1 MATDSWY
8 NEEWDRVTISEDSLS
23 SVYVSATIT
32 LTSPPGVDYD
42 LYVYCDA
49 CGGTL
54 AGSSISGGLTGH
66 TDTVGVRAN
75 DSFGVDDTF
84 DVVIEVRHFASN
96 MCAYW
101 SLEVSGNEAVGAA
114 TCN

>member
-1 MATDSWY
+1 
-8 NEEWDRVTISEDSLS
+8 
-23 SVYVSATIT
+23 
-32 LTSPPGVDYD
+32 